1 MSTCVVAYEVLF
13 LQTAGLGPRVLGLEL
28 FVGPTQVLNGDLRV
42 PHLDQLQYRIVNE
55 YVLTLERAM
64 IDHITRLF
72 AYYGRAY
79 TTWKKRKRESERV
92 GGEGVLCVGGSASLH
107 FVYHCRMV

>member
-55 YVLTLERAM
+55 YVLFFEISCLLPFALSCFA
-64 IDHITRLF
+64 LF
-72 AYYGRAY
+72 TYIYYIYVNKAKQDKANGSRQLIS
-79 TTWKKRKRESERV
+79 KKKAE
-92 GGEGVLCVGGSASLH
+92 LP
-107 FVYHCRMV
+107 